1 MAEEE
6 GESKMKNKEKGQ
18 KKANK
23 QNADMVVYIDY
34 ELRCQFC
41 HRIVE
46 RTDCRDGTIEYPLA
60 KNGNLYGIINKGTKD
75 ETVICPNCTVKLKPL
90 IRTIIQNT
98 RKDERER
105 ILEALKKLFKARKQ
119 QSEKIGGK
127 YNLGRV
133 VGIGECMRIIKKEMS
148 KNE

>member
-1 MAEEE
+1 MWE
-6 GESKMKNKEKGQ
+6 GPNKKWIDRILQFG
-18 KKANK
+18 KKVANE
-23 QNADMVVYIDY
+23 A
-34 ELRCQFC
+34 
-41 HRIVE
+41 
-46 RTDCRDGTIEYPLA
+46 
-60 KNGNLYGIINKGTKD
+60 
-75 ETVICPNCTVKLKPL
+75 
-90 IRTIIQNT
+90 
-98 RKDERER
+98 RKDESER